1 MWSITTRRSAMGR
14 QGTRPRRVI
23 SMPPKRDKPIP
34 TGRVRRTAKVG
45 GLVSGQAARAYA
57 NKAANLTR
65 GEQEREE
72 ASARMRLKAAE
83 QIVDVLGQMKGAAMK
98 VGQVA
103 SFIDLSGLPPEA
115 QDMFQAKLA
124 ALRDSAP
131 QVPFKE
137 MRKVIESDYGE
148 KLKDVFAEFEE
159 EPVAAASIGQVYRA
173 RLHDDRR
180 VAVKVQYPGVAQAVR
195 ADLQNLGLLL
205 RAAKRMA
212 PGLDPKA
219 MAREI
224 RERMTEELDYEHE
237 AQAHRAFARAW
248 RGHPFVVIPDVVTS
262 LSREHVLVSEWVR
275 GPGSEDVKELDQP
288 ARDRFGEIVFRF
300 FFGSLYR
307 MGHFSGDPHPGNYL
321 LMADDR
327 VAFMDFGMTKRIP
340 PEQIEREAGVIRAG
354 LEGDADALYAR
365 LVEMGFYAADDPEVD
380 PERLL
385 AHVQALQGF
394 YAEDRE
400 FTITREYVSRIMV
413 DAGDPRSEYW
423 DLVKRG
429 TLPPD
434 AMLARRMEALTLGV
448 LGQLGA
454 TANWHGIMS
463 EWLYGGPPA
472 TPLGEAEAGFWAAR
486 PVRRA
491 A

>member
-1 MWSITTRRSAMGR
+1 MAE
-14 QGTRPRRVI
+14 
-23 SMPPKRDKPIP
+23 KRDKPIP
-34 TGRVRRTAKVG
+34 KGRVRRTAKVG
-45 GLVSGQAARAYA
+45 GLVGGQAARAYA
-57 NKAANLTR
+57 TRAANVTR
-65 GEQEREE
+65 SEEGRRAANERRQV
-72 ASARMRLKAAE
+72 AAAE
-83 QIVDVLGQMKGAAMK
+83 QIVEVLGQMKGAAMK

-103 SFIDLSGLPPEA
+103 SFVDLSGMPPEV

-124 ALRDSAP
+124 ELRDSAP
-131 QVPFKE
+131 KVPFKE
-137 MRKVIESDYGE
+137 MRKVIEADYGE
-148 KLKDVFAEFEE
+148 RLSEVFAEFEE

-173 RLHDDRR
+173 RLHDGRR

-237 AQAHRAFARAW
+237 AQAQRAFSRAW

-262 LSREHVLVSEWVR
+262 LSREHVLVSEWVD
-275 GPGSEDVKELDQP
+275 GMGFEDVKRLDQST
-288 ARDRFGEIVFRF
+288 RDRFGEIVFRF
-300 FFGSLYR
+300 FFASLYR

-321 LMADDR
+321 LMPDDR

-340 PEQIEREAGVIRAG
+340 REQIEREVSVIRAG
-354 LEGDADALYAR
+354 LEGDAEALYAR
-365 LVEMGFYAADDPEVD
+365 LVEMGFYPADDPEIE

-400 FTITREYVSRIMV
+400 FRITREYVAQIMM
-413 DAGDPRSEYW
+413 DASDPRSEYW
-423 DLVKRG
+423 DLMKRG

-434 AMLARRMEALTLGV
+434 ALLARRMEGLTLGV
-448 LGQLGA
+448 LGQLNA
-454 TANWHGIMS
+454 TANWHRIVN
-463 EWLYGGPPA
+463 EWLYDGPPA
-472 TPLGEAEAGFWAAR
+472 TPLGEAEAAAGFRAR
-486 PVRRA
+486 RAMRRA

>member
-1 MWSITTRRSAMGR
+1 MTMAA
-14 QGTRPRRVI
+14 
-23 SMPPKRDKPIP
+23 KRDKPIP
-34 TGRVRRTAKVG
+34 TSRVRRTAKVG
-45 GLVSGQAARAYA
+45 GLVGGQAARAYA

-65 GEQEREE
+65 DDEGK
-72 ASARMRLKAAE
+72 AAANARLQLKAAE

-124 ALRDSAP
+124 ELRDSAP
-131 QVPFKE
+131 RVSFKD
-137 MRKVIESDYGE
+137 MRKVIEADYGE
-148 KLKDVFAEFEE
+148 PLKEVFAEFEE
-159 EPVAAASIGQVYRA
+159 EPLAAASIGQVYRA
-173 RLHDDRR
+173 RLHDGRR

-205 RAAKRMA
+205 RAMKRMA
-212 PGLDPKA
+212 PGLDAKA

-237 AQAHRAFARAW
+237 AQAQRQFARAW

-262 LSREHVLVSEWVR
+262 LSRERVLVSEWVD
-275 GPGSEDVKELDQP
+275 GIGFEEIKKLGQAE
-288 ARDRFGEIVFRF
+288 RDRFGEIVFRF

-307 MGHFSGDPHPGNYL
+307 MGHFSGDPHPGNYM
-321 LMADDR
+321 LMPDGR

-340 PEQIEREAGVIRAG
+340 ATQIEQESDVIRAG
-354 LEGDADALYAR
+354 LEGDAGALHER
-365 LVEMGFYAADDPEVD
+365 LVELGFYEKDDPQVD
-380 PERLL
+380 PRRLL
-385 AHVQALQGF
+385 AHVQSLQGW
-394 YAEDRE
+394 YTEDRD
-400 FTITREYVSRIMV
+400 FTISRAYVSKIMV

-448 LGQLGA
+448 LGQLDA
-454 TANWHGIMS
+454 TANWHRIMS
-463 EWLYGGPPA
+463 EWLYAGPPA
-472 TPLGEAEAGFWAAR
+472 TPLGEEEAGFHDAR

>member
-1 MWSITTRRSAMGR
+1 MAA
-14 QGTRPRRVI
+14 
-23 SMPPKRDKPIP
+23 KRDKPIP
-34 TGRVRRTAKVG
+34 KGRVRRTAKVG
-45 GLVSGQAARAYA
+45 GLVGGQAARGYA
-57 NKAANLTR
+57 TKAANLTR
-65 GEQEREE
+65 SDEGRRAANER
-72 ASARMRLKAAE
+72 RQIQTAE
-83 QIVDVLGQMKGAAMK
+83 QIVEVLGQMKGAAMK

-103 SFIDLSGLPPEA
+103 SFIDLSGMPPEA
-115 QDMFQAKLA
+115 QEMFQAKLA
-124 ALRDSAP
+124 ELRDSAP
-131 QVPFKE
+131 KVAFKD

-148 KLKDVFAEFEE
+148 RLGEVFAEFDE

-173 RLHDDRR
+173 QLPDGRS
-180 VAVKVQYPGVAQAVR
+180 VAVKVQYPGVGQAVR

-237 AQAHRAFARAW
+237 AQAQRQFARAW

-262 LSREHVLVSEWVR
+262 LSRERVLVTEWVD
-275 GPGSEDVKELDQP
+275 GLGFEDIKKLDQRE
-288 ARDRFGEIVFRF
+288 RDRFGEIVFRF

-321 LMADDR
+321 LLPDER

-340 PEQIEREAGVIRAG
+340 PEQVEREAGVIRAG
-354 LEGDADALYAR
+354 LEGDAEGLHAR
-365 LVEMGFYAADDPEVD
+365 LVEMGFYEADDPEVD
-380 PERLL
+380 PARLL

-394 YAEDRE
+394 YAEDRD
-400 FTITREYVSRIMV
+400 FTITREYVSRIML

-423 DLVKRG
+423 DLMKRG

-434 AMLARRMEALTLGV
+434 ALLARRMEGLTLGV
-448 LGQLGA
+448 LGQLNA
-454 TANWHGIMS
+454 TANWHGIMN
-463 EWLYGGPPA
+463 EWLYDGPPA
-472 TPLGEAEAGFWAAR
+472 TPLGEAEADFHGPRRA
-486 PVRRA
+486 RRA